1 MTHQNCYFY
10 STIDDFVNS
19 SDSDILASLKEG
31 AEKLY
36 KKAAEDSQIRAWKDE
51 ISVLKNATKELPGN
65 WVIILEYILP
75 REQGRRPDVIFLTGS
90 KVLVLEF
97 KQYAEEHIAQID
109 QVVGYT
115 RDLREYHSYCFEK
128 QVLPFLVL
136 TKTQNVNKLHGDV
149 QILSTD
155 TLFVELIKYKEVE
168 CTIEAIPF
176 LEGEYQ
182 PLPTILSAAIKFFNN
197 EPLPQIRTASSLKIN
212 ETLAFMQKKANEAI
226 QNKKKL
232 LMFVTGVPGAG
243 KTLVGLQFTFN
254 NSSATKQD
262 AVMLSGNGPLVEV
275 LQYVLKSKNFIS
287 SVNGFLSTYGGN
299 TKSVPKET
307 IIIYDEAQRAWDD
320 QTSRSRGRPCSEPRD
335 FMNVAKKKEAIVLV
349 GLIGEGQVIHK
360 GEEAGIGQ
368 WNTAVQASGLD
379 WEICCPSHI
388 SSFFEKPTIAD
399 ELNLSSSLRS
409 KSALQLPKWID
420 AVLAGDADKAQQ
432 IITENDLRKEFHIHI
447 TQDPAKATEYVYL
460 RYANEP
466 EKKYGFIASSKARN
480 LEKFGINN
488 SFLATK
494 NVRPGPWFADP
505 KYSLAS
511 CCSLRDCI
519 TEFAAQGL
527 ELDFPIMCWGDDFT
541 YENGKWKH
549 IPTFKEQKDLQ
560 DPYEIRKNAYR
571 VLLSRGREGM
581 YIYVPNEAKMNE
593 TYDFLNKC
601 LGTK

>member
-1 MTHQNCYFY
+1 MTNQNCYFY
-10 STIDDFVNS
+10 SNIADFLKT
-19 SDSDILASLKEG
+19 SDSDILAKLKEG
-31 AEKLY
+31 SEKLY
-36 KKAAEDSQIRAWKDE
+36 NKPAEDSQIRAWNNE
-51 ISVLKNATKELPGN
+51 ISVLKNAAQKLPNN
-65 WVIILEYILP
+65 WIVILEYILP
-75 REQGRRPDVIFLTGS
+75 REEGRRPDVIILTRT

-97 KQYAEEHIAQID
+97 KQYTEEHHSQID

-115 RDLREYHSYCFEK
+115 RDLREYHSYCFDK
-128 QVLPFLVL
+128 AVVPFLIL
-136 TKTQNVNKLHGDV
+136 TKTQNKKDTYDDV
-149 QILSTD
+149 QILSPDKLVDSLLSYKEEACEID
-155 TLFVELIKYKEVE
+155 TL
-168 CTIEAIPF
+168 AF

-197 EPLPQIRTASSLKIN
+197 EPLPQIRTAKSLKIN
-212 ETLAFMQKKANEAI
+212 ETLAFMQKKAEAAI
-226 QNKKKL
+226 KNKKKL

-254 NSSATKQD
+254 NSSSTKQD

-287 SVNGFLSTYGGN
+287 SVNGFLSSYGGN
-299 TKSVPKET
+299 KTAVPKET

-320 QTSRSRGRPCSEPRD
+320 ETSRSRGRPCSEPRD

-368 WNTAVQASGLD
+368 WNTAVQDSGLD

-388 SSFFEKPTIAD
+388 SSFFEKPTVAD

-420 AVLAGDADKAQQ
+420 AVLAGDSDKAKQ
-432 IITENDLRKEFHIHI
+432 IISNNKLLKEFPIYLI
-447 TQDPAKATEYVYL
+447 RDPAKATEYFAQ
-460 RYANEP
+460 RYENEP
-466 EKKYGFIASSKARN
+466 EKKYGLVASSKAKN
-480 LEKFGINN
+480 LEKYRINN
-488 SFLATK
+488 TYFATK
-494 NVRPGPWFADP
+494 NIKSGPWYADP
-505 KYSLAS
+505 KYSLFS

-527 ELDFPIMCWGDDFT
+527 ELDFPVMCWGDDFIR
-541 YENGKWKH
+541 ENGKWELKVSSR
-549 IPTFKEQKDLQ
+549 ELKD
-560 DPYEIRKNAYR
+560 PFTIRQNAYR

-581 YIYVPNEAKMNE
+581 FIFVPNEPKMSE
-593 TYDFLNKC
+593 TYDFLKKC
-601 LGTK
+601 LGKN

>member
-1 MTHQNCYFY
+1 MTNQNCYFY
-10 STIDDFVNS
+10 STIAEFLKTSDF
-19 SDSDILASLKEG
+19 DILESLKEG
-31 AEKLY
+31 AYNLY
-36 KKAAEDSQIRAWKDE
+36 KKPAEDSQIRAWNDE
-51 ISVLKNATKELPGN
+51 ISVLKNSSKELPEN
-65 WVIILEYILP
+65 WIIILEYILP
-75 REQGRRPDVIFLTGS
+75 REQGRRPDVLILTGT

-97 KQYAEEHIAQID
+97 KQYEKEHLSQID

-128 QVLPFLVL
+128 QVLSFLVL
-136 TKTQNVNKLHGDV
+136 TKTQNINRNYGDV
-149 QILSTD
+149 QIVSLD
-155 TLFVELIKYKEVE
+155 TLSSVLLQYKEDIGE
-168 CTIEAIPF
+168 IDALKF

-212 ETLAFMQKKANEAI
+212 ETLAFMQKKADEAI
-226 QNKKKL
+226 KNKKKL

-254 NSSATKQD
+254 NSTANKQN
-262 AVMLSGNGPLVEV
+262 AVMLSGNKPLVDV
-275 LQYVLKSKNFIS
+275 LQYVLNSRNFIS
-287 SVNGFLSTYGGN
+287 RVNGFLYTYGGN
-299 TKSVPKET
+299 TTAVPKET

-320 QTSRSRGRPCSEPRD
+320 ETSRDSGRPCSEPKD
-335 FMNVAKKKEAIVLV
+335 FMNVARKKDSIVLV

-368 WNTAVQASGLD
+368 WNTAVKESRLD

-420 AVLAGDADKAQQ
+420 AVLSGDSDKAKR
-432 IITENDLRKEFHIHI
+432 ILLENELLKEFPIYLI
-447 TQDPAKATEYVYL
+447 RDISNAKAYFSQ
-460 RYANEP
+460 RYENEP
-466 EKKYGFIASSKARN
+466 DKKYGYIASSKAKN
-480 LEKFGINN
+480 LTKYGVDNSYNTTININN
-488 SFLATK
+488 G
-494 NVRPGPWFADP
+494 RWFADP
-505 KYSLAS
+505 KNSPDS
-511 CCSLRDCI
+511 CCALKACI

-527 ELDFPIMCWGDDFT
+527 ELDFPIMCWGNDFT
-541 YENGKWKH
+541 YENGKWIH
-549 IPTFKEQKDLQ
+549 IPTFNEKKDLK

-581 YIYVPNEAKMNE
+581 FIFVPNEPKMSE
-593 TYDFLNKC
+593 TYDFLKKC
-601 LGTK
+601 LGKN